1 MTERKEL
8 ILEYLI
14 VEYVKTAQPVSSFVL
29 QKEYN
34 LPYSSATIRSE
45 LAELEEE
52 GFLVQIHTS
61 SGRVP
66 SDKGYR
72 YYVNRLLGRQEIL
85 KQYIKKTHNIL
96 DEFSRIQEIHIKLKH
111 LLTQISSESGNVT
124 IGKLSS
130 NVVFEEGTHKFLSQP
145 YFSSMDFIKEALD
158 DLDSI
163 KQNMDEI
170 GKDLPKG
177 NYQLYIGDENPVQ
190 SMKKYSVIVGK
201 CTIDQDDGIIVMIG
215 PKSMEYAK
223 NIALIE
229 YVLNPN
235 NYNEDE

>member
-96 DEFSRIQEIHIKLKH
+96 KLKH